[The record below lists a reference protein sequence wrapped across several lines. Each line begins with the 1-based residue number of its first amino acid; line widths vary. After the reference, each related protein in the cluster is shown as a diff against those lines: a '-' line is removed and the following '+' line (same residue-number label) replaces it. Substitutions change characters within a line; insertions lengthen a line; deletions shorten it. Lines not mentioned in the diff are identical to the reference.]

1 MGLSATAIVIH
12 TDGEGTHEIIAQ
24 HKIPVVVSFNT
35 LWLLYRSSQEKKHP
49 RYLRIHNICAF
60 ASNYKLEKTES
71 ALNFDAKLKILRL
84 SRKN

>member
-1 MGLSATAIVIH
+1 MH

-49 RYLRIHNICAF
+49 CYLRIHNICAI
-60 ASNYKLEKTES
+60 ASKLKTRKHRIY
-71 ALNFDAKLKILRL
+71 AKLQREAQ
-84 SRKN
+84 NFETEP